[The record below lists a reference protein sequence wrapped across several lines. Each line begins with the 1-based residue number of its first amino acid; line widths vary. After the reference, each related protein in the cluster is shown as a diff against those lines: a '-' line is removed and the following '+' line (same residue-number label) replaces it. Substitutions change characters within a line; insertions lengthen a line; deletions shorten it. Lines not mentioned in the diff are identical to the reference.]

1 MKTIEKQISD
11 LKTARK
17 IILGVA
23 EKMEGKKNVQNEIAI
38 IYDVSLT
45 LLDVMEILDKFQK
58 LLEEVEW

>member
-23 EKMEGKKNVQNEIAI
+23 EKMEGKNNVQNEIAI

>member
-23 EKMEGKKNVQNEIAI
+23 KKMDGVISLETEVAG
-38 IYDVSLT
+38 IYDIALT
-45 LLDVMEILDKFQK
+45 ILDVTSTLKMLQK
-58 LLEEVEW
+58 LIEDYEE

>member
-23 EKMEGKKNVQNEIAI
+23 EKMEGKKNIQNEIAI

>member
-1 MKTIEKQISD
+1 
-11 LKTARK
+11 
-17 IILGVA
+17 
-23 EKMEGKKNVQNEIAI
+23 MEGKKNVQNEIAI

>member
-58 LLEEVEW
+58 LLEEFE

>member
-23 EKMEGKKNVQNEIAI
+23 EKMEGKKNVQNEIAT

-45 LLDVMEILDKFQK
+45 LLDVMELLGK
-58 LLEEVEW
+58 LNRLIEDYEE